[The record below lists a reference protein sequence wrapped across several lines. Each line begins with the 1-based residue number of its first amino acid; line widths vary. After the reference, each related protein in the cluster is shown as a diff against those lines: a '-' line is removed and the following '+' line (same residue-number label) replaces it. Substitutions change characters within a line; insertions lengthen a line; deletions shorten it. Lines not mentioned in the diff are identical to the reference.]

1 MSLACDINHIYNPL
15 HSGLGNVLFLIASTY
30 GIANANKL
38 SVTIPSLNTFFNNWG
53 TKYKTGIFRKINTN
67 DTGNKMIKIY
77 ELKKRRFTYWPT
89 SCKNMNEL
97 VGYYQS
103 YKYFDKIQP
112 TIKNLFQIDDNTK
125 EYIIKKYGEI
135 YAHNTTI
142 SIHIRRT
149 DYCTMGFVLDFIYYT
164 KAVAH
169 FIKLSIDNIKF
180 MIFSD
185 DIEWCKTKFVGNH
198 FYFVENED
206 DYVDLYIMS
215 FCNHNIIANSTF
227 SWWGAYLNNY
237 NDKIVIYPKK
247 WFINDVRYTKIKA
260 DFFPGTWVEI

>member
-1 MSLACDINHIYNPL
+1 
-15 HSGLGNVLFLIASTY
+15 
-30 GIANANKL
+30 
-38 SVTIPSLNTFFNNWG
+38 
-53 TKYKTGIFRKINTN
+53 
-67 DTGNKMIKIY
+67 
-77 ELKKRRFTYWPT
+77 
-89 SCKNMNEL
+89 
-97 VGYYQS
+97 
-103 YKYFDKIQP
+103 
-112 TIKNLFQIDDNTK
+112 
-125 EYIIKKYGEI
+125 
-135 YAHNTTI
+135 
-142 SIHIRRT
+142 
-149 DYCTMGFVLDFIYYT
+149 
-164 KAVAH
+164 VAH